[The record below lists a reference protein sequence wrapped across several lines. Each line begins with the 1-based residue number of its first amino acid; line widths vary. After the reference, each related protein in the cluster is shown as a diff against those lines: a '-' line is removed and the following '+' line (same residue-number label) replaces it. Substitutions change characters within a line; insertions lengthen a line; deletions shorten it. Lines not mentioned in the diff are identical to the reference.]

1 MRFLLAGIL
10 AILPLT
16 AQAESSVSTNA
27 VESDADSVATP
38 SDTEYYCHPHN
49 PIDEVRF
56 CSNPYSPA
64 SPTNFEALI
73 GPYLYVQG
81 RGDVILYDPRFPSM
95 FDFKEEGLHSLGSVH
110 NRDLAGLPSGRGFPR
125 MPAAT
130 PAWSTV
136 THDDRNQATS
146 WEK

>member
-16 AQAESSVSTNA
+16 AQAESPVSTNA
-27 VESDADSVATP
+27 VESDADSVAPP
-38 SDTEYYCHPHN
+38 SDTEYHCHPHN

-56 CSNPYSPA
+56 CGNLYSPA

-81 RGDVILYDPRFPSM
+81 RGDIILYDPHLPSM
-95 FDFKEEGLHSLGSVH
+95 FNVNEEGLHSLGSVH
-110 NRDLAGLPSGRGFPR
+110 NRDLAGLSSRRGFSQ
-125 MPAAT
+125 MPTAS

-136 THDDRNQATS
+136 THDGRNQTTS